1 MVKID
6 RIKKDMAELLAID
19 KGIESIEVRADTLD
33 EALADAAVQ
42 FDTKVSNLEY
52 EVVER
57 GFSGVIGFA
66 KKPWAIRV
74 YQNPTTVIQ
83 SKKSK
88 VSVVAEGAA
97 SEDEAENNI
106 VNGIYYIHRFGSDI
120 VLKVV
125 LPKNGGT
132 DVNPNDIVSD
142 LNFRADTVKFD
153 KSKIEKF
160 AKTGTDD
167 AYEIIGSYNH
177 VPANDAVFVVD
188 IAKDRK
194 SVFVTV
200 TPPEVGGADLME
212 DQIRKAVEGQGI
224 MAGISDEKINN
235 LVDSPIYNA
244 PVVVAEEIPP
254 INGKDAYIVY
264 DFETDKSKL
273 RATENDNGQIDF
285 KETNRI
291 QNRVKG
297 DKLAWKVPAEKGKAG
312 KTLFAEYLEATDGKD
327 IPLPIGK
334 CTRVGDDGM
343 SIIADANGQVLLVN
357 DKVTIEPVMEL
368 AAVNLKNG
376 GNIDFNGKV
385 IVKGN
390 IEDGFSVKAAG
401 NIEVSG
407 NVGACHLK
415 SDGNII
421 VSQGIIGRDEA
432 KIECVGSLWAKFI
445 ESSEIHVDENLIVQE
460 SIMSSVVE
468 AQKKIVLT
476 GKKAQIAGGR
486 LSATEMISAKTIGVA
501 GKPTELTVGVDP
513 KLKRHLEELQAAQ
526 NENMKRMDEIDANI
540 VALEN
545 QKKMRKALPK
555 EKEESLKAFVE
566 EKKVVTEQSYE
577 YNEEITQII
586 NRIKQ
591 LRSVGRVY
599 ASGTVYSGVTIYI
612 RDEKE
617 EVHSE
622 VKNVMYEL
630 DLETRLV
637 KRSKFVQPD
646 LSDLKG
652 PDGYSSD

>member
-6 RIKKDMAELLAID
+6 RIKKDLAEMLAVD
-19 KGIESIEVRADTLD
+19 KEIESIEVRADTLD

-42 FDTKVSNLEY
+42 FETKVSNLEY

-57 GFSGVIGFA
+57 GFSGVMGFA

-74 YQNPTTVIQ
+74 YQNPTTVV
-83 SKKSK
+83 KKHKSK
-88 VSVVAEGAA
+88 LAATTAGAEETA
-97 SEDEAENNI
+97 SEESNVI
-106 VNGIYYIHRFGSDI
+106 NGVYYIHRFASDI
-120 VLKVV
+120 ALKVV
-125 LPKNGGT
+125 LPQNGGSP
-132 DVNPNDIVSD
+132 VNAADIISD
-142 LNFRADTVKFD
+142 LNFRTDTIEFD
-153 KSKIEKF
+153 KKKVEKF
-160 AKTGTDD
+160 AKEGTDD
-167 AYEIIGSYNH
+167 SYEVIGSYNH
-177 VPANDAVFVVD
+177 IPSNDAVFVVD

-200 TPPEVGGADLME
+200 TPPELGGSDITSE
-212 DQIRKAVEGQGI
+212 QIRKAVEGQGI
-224 MAGISDEKINN
+224 LAGISDEKISN
-235 LVDSPIYNA
+235 LVDIPVYNA

-254 INGKDAYIVY
+254 VNGKDAYIVY
-264 DFETDKSKL
+264 DFQTDKSKIK
-273 RATENDNGQIDF
+273 ATEGENGQINF

-297 DKLAWKVPAEKGKAG
+297 DKLAWKVPAGKGKAG
-312 KTLFAEYLEATDGKD
+312 KTLFAEYLEAMDGKD
-327 IPLPIGK
+327 IPLPVGK
-334 CTRVGDDGM
+334 CTRVGDDGL
-343 SIIADANGQVLLVN
+343 SIIADENGQVLLVN

-368 AAVNLKNG
+368 PAVNLKNG

-390 IEDGFSVKAAG
+390 IEDGFSVKASG

-407 NVGACHLK
+407 NVGACSLK

-445 ESSEIHVDENLIVQE
+445 ESAEIHVDENLIVQE
-460 SIMSSVVE
+460 SIMSSVVK

-486 LSATEMISAKTIGVA
+486 LFATEMISAKTVGVA
-501 GKPTELTVGVDP
+501 GKSTELTVGVDP
-513 KLKRHLEELQAAQ
+513 KLKERLENLQSMQ
-526 NENMKRMDEIDANI
+526 NDNMKRMDEIDANI

-555 EKEESLKAFVE
+555 EKEESLKAFIE
-566 EKKVVTEQSYE
+566 EKDKVTEQSCE
-577 YNEEITQII
+577 YNEEITQSQ

-591 LRSVGRVY
+591 IRSVGRVY
-599 ASGTVYSGVTIYI
+599 VSGTVYSGVTIYI

-622 VKNVMYEL
+622 VKAAMYEL
-630 DLETRLV
+630 DLESRLI
-637 KRSKFVQPD
+637 KRSKYVQPD

>member
-6 RIKKDMAELLAID
+6 RIKKDLAEMLSVD

-42 FDTKVSNLEY
+42 FETKVSNLEY

-57 GFSGVIGFA
+57 GFNGVLGFA

-74 YQNPTTVIQ
+74 YQNPTTVV
-83 SKKSK
+83 KKHHSK
-88 VSVVAEGAA
+88 VAEAA
-97 SEDEAENNI
+97 GGSEEAESKESNI
-106 VNGIYYIHRFGSDI
+106 INGVYYIHRFASDI
-120 VLKVV
+120 ALKVV
-125 LPKNGGT
+125 LPQNGGSN
-132 DVNPNDIVSD
+132 VNASDIISD
-142 LNFRADTVKFD
+142 LNFRSDTVEFD
-153 KSKIEKF
+153 KNKIEEL

-167 AYEIIGSYNH
+167 TYEIIGKYNH
-177 VPANDAVFVVD
+177 IPANDTVFVVD
-188 IAKDRK
+188 IAKDKK

-200 TPPEVGGADLME
+200 TPPDVGGADITFE
-212 DQIRKAVEGQGI
+212 QVRRAVEGQGI
-224 MAGISDEKINN
+224 LAGISDEKISN
-235 LVDSPIYNA
+235 LVDMPVYNA

-254 INGKDAYIVY
+254 VNGKDAYIVY
-264 DFETDKSKL
+264 DFETDKSKIK
-273 RATENDNGQIDF
+273 ATENDNGQINF

-312 KTLFAEYLEATDGKD
+312 KTLFAEYLEASDGKD
-327 IPLPIGK
+327 IPLPVGK

-343 SIIADANGQVLLVN
+343 SIIADENGQVLLVN

-376 GNIDFNGKV
+376 GNVDFNGKV
-385 IVKGN
+385 VVKGN

-445 ESSEIHVDENLIVQE
+445 ESAEIHVDENLIVQE
-460 SIMSSVVE
+460 SIMSSVVK

-476 GKKAQIAGGR
+476 GKKAHIAGGR

-501 GKPTELTVGVDP
+501 GKTTELTVGVDP
-513 KLKRHLEELQAAQ
+513 KLKERLENLQSLQ

-555 EKEESLKAFVE
+555 EKEESLKAFIA
-566 EKKVVTEQSYE
+566 EKETVTEQSCE
-577 YNEEITQII
+577 YNEEITQIQ
-586 NRIKQ
+586 NKIKL
-591 LRSVGRVY
+591 LRSTGRVY
-599 ASGTVYSGVTIYI
+599 VSGTLYSGVTIYI
-612 RDEKE
+612 RDEKKE
-617 EVHSE
+617 IHSE
-622 VKNVMYEL
+622 VKAAMYEL
-630 DLETRLV
+630 DPETRLV
-637 KRSKFVQPD
+637 ERRKYVQPD
-646 LSDLKG
+646 LSDMKG
-652 PDGYSSD
+652 PDGFSSD

>member
-6 RIKKDMAELLAID
+6 RIKKDLAEMLSVD

-42 FDTKVSNLEY
+42 FETKVSNLEY

-57 GFSGVIGFA
+57 GFNGVLGFA

-74 YQNPTTVIQ
+74 YQNPTTVV
-83 SKKSK
+83 KKHHSK
-88 VSVVAEGAA
+88 VAEAA
-97 SEDEAENNI
+97 VGSEESESKESNI
-106 VNGIYYIHRFGSDI
+106 INGVYYIHRFASDI
-120 VLKVV
+120 ALKVV
-125 LPKNGGT
+125 LPQNGGSN
-132 DVNPNDIVSD
+132 VKASDIISD
-142 LNFRADTVKFD
+142 LNFRSDTVEFD
-153 KSKIEKF
+153 KKKIEEL

-167 AYEIIGSYNH
+167 TYEIIGKYNH
-177 VPANDAVFVVD
+177 IPANDTVFVVD
-188 IAKDRK
+188 IAKDKK

-200 TPPEVGGADLME
+200 TPPDVGGADITFE
-212 DQIRKAVEGQGI
+212 QVRKAVEGQGI
-224 MAGISDEKINN
+224 LAGISDEKISN
-235 LVDSPIYNA
+235 LVDMPIYNA

-254 INGKDAYIVY
+254 VNGKDAYIVY
-264 DFETDKSKL
+264 DFETDKSKIK
-273 RATENDNGQIDF
+273 ATENDNGQINF

-312 KTLFAEYLEATDGKD
+312 KTLFAEYLEASDGKD
-327 IPLPIGK
+327 IPLPVGK

-343 SIIADANGQVLLVN
+343 SIIADENGQVLLVN

-376 GNIDFNGKV
+376 GNVDFNGKV
-385 IVKGN
+385 VVKGN

-445 ESSEIHVDENLIVQE
+445 ESAEIHVDENLIVQE
-460 SIMSSVVE
+460 SIMSSVVK

-476 GKKAQIAGGR
+476 GKKAHIAGGR

-501 GKPTELTVGVDP
+501 GKTTELTVGVDP
-513 KLKRHLEELQAAQ
+513 KLKERLENLQSLQ

-555 EKEESLKAFVE
+555 EKEESLKAFIA
-566 EKKVVTEQSYE
+566 EKETVTEQSCE
-577 YNEEITQII
+577 YNEEITQIQ
-586 NRIKQ
+586 NKIKQ
-591 LRSVGRVY
+591 LRSTGRVY
-599 ASGTVYSGVTIYI
+599 VSGTLYSGVTIYI
-612 RDEKE
+612 RDEKKE
-617 EVHSE
+617 IHSE
-622 VKNVMYEL
+622 VKAAMYEL
-630 DLETRLV
+630 DPETRLV
-637 KRSKFVQPD
+637 ERRKYVQPD
-646 LSDLKG
+646 LSDMKG
-652 PDGYSSD
+652 PDGFSSD